1 MEENG
6 EKERVF
12 FSENLPSIP
21 IETLFSDLLDY
32 EGLCAAFA
40 GCSGVFHVVSP
51 VPIGPNFTHFELIEL
66 DITGTHNLPKECERA
81 KVKKVVVLSS
91 AELLLPCKTIAD
103 SQSLEDA
110 KKSELNIATVCPS
123 FVFGPMLQSTM
134 NGCSLTF
141 MKVCDVAEVILLAY
155 KNPDAV
161 GRYIC

>member
-6 EKERVF
+6 EKERPSEEIEKA
-12 FSENLPSIP
+12 SENLQ
-21 IETLFSDLLDY
+21 LFKTDLLDY

-51 VPIGPNFTHFELIEL
+51 VPIGPNFTHFELIEP

-81 KVKKVVVLSS
+81 KVKKVVVCHLLVLSRS
-91 AELLLPCKTIAD
+91 TQVPNWPKSLPMDEECWSDLEFCKATKMVVNLLLMCA
-103 SQSLEDA
+103 
-110 KKSELNIATVCPS
+110 
-123 FVFGPMLQSTM
+123 
-134 NGCSLTF
+134 
-141 MKVCDVAEVILLAY
+141 VCDVAEVILLAY